1 MYKLLIFCLFPLLFF
16 PQKSTKSID
25 SLINVTEHHF
35 KKYEDVVVYA
45 NSKKIIEWS
54 EKLHY
59 PKGKIYGNYYISSVL
74 YTISEHKKSL
84 DLITKIKVEKKKGD
98 YQSLYAKVYRNEADN
113 YFALG
118 LYNLAVE
125 SNHKALAQVK
135 ENNTEHN
142 LLRSSIFANLNDLY
156 YKIGKQD
163 SSLYYLNKEKENL
176 KLLDPNQNFS
186 EVAFAYVGIGEHY
199 TREKK
204 VDSAEYYLNK
214 SIYIYSKNNNLHSF
228 HSYFALGDL
237 YFQEKDYSKALENY
251 QKALEILKKIKVKD
265 SEREIYKKI
274 ANTYAALHR
283 PEENEYMS
291 KYVKL
296 NDSLSII
303 ADKDRSYILNETL
316 KEKDDAYETL
326 ETNAY
331 KTAAFIALI
340 VLFLL
345 VVGFLYFK
353 KFKKKAEEIEHQSEQ
368 LISEKDI
375 LLKEKEEVSQELYQQ
390 QHSSLDELINLA
402 KTNDAGFLAKFEEVY
417 PHFAP
422 NLLKINPTL
431 VRTELK
437 FCALLFFNFSIKDI
451 AEYTFTSPKTVQNR
465 KNRIRKRL
473 EIPLEENI
481 NLWMQKMVN

>member
-25 SLINVTEHHF
+25 SLINVTERHF

-54 EKLHY
+54 EKLNY
-59 PKGKIYGNYYISSVL
+59 PKGKIYGNYYISGVL

-84 DLITKIKVEKKKGD
+84 DLITKIKAEKKKGD

-283 PEENEYMS
+283 PEEKEYMS

-303 ADKDRSYILNETL
+303 ADKDRSYILMKL
-316 KEKDDAYETL
+316 
-326 ETNAY
+326 
-331 KTAAFIALI
+331 
-340 VLFLL
+340 
-345 VVGFLYFK
+345 
-353 KFKKKAEEIEHQSEQ
+353 
-368 LISEKDI
+368 
-375 LLKEKEEVSQELYQQ
+375 
-390 QHSSLDELINLA
+390 
-402 KTNDAGFLAKFEEVY
+402 
-417 PHFAP
+417 
-422 NLLKINPTL
+422 
-431 VRTELK
+431 
-437 FCALLFFNFSIKDI
+437 
-451 AEYTFTSPKTVQNR
+451 
-465 KNRIRKRL
+465 
-473 EIPLEENI
+473 
-481 NLWMQKMVN
+481 